1 MDVDDFYSQ
10 CDPVSHGSLNR
21 NERQEAMEAET
32 DAMKGQESKQQIRD
46 EELFK
51 AAESG
56 DFSVFMS
63 LSLQQLAKSISF
75 RNEDGRSLLHVS
87 ASSVI
92 LSDLSFT
99 KEKKSDIKSVW
110 LWDLQIV
117 KLLSSVH
124 ESKTAPLHSTASIGK
139 AELVEILLTRGADV
153 NVKNN
158 GGRTA
163 LHYAASKG
171 WLEIAQLYFKSD
183 ERVPTE
189 LKKAIMQARGVKN
202 LTHSQLAQNP

>member
-1 MDVDDFYSQ
+1 
-10 CDPVSHGSLNR
+10 
-21 NERQEAMEAET
+21 MEAET
-32 DAMKGQESKQQIRD
+32 DATKGQESKQQIRD

-56 DFSVFMS
+56 NFLVFMS

-75 RNEDGRSLLHVS
+75 RNKDGRSLLHVS
-87 ASSVI
+87 ASFGHS
-92 LSDLSFT
+92 
-99 KEKKSDIKSVW
+99 
-110 LWDLQIV
+110 Q
-117 KLLSSVH
+117 
-124 ESKTAPLHSTASIGK
+124 APLHSTASIGK

-202 LTHSQLAQNP
+202 LTHSQLAQVH